1 MTTDP
6 QFVVGL
12 LVAVNVV
19 LLLGV
24 LGLVRSRRELISLR
38 ASSTEQRIT
47 ASLAENRANSLE
59 AEVATLNKELCLLYT
74 SDAADE

>member
-24 LGLVRSRRELISLR
+24 LGLVRNRRELISL
-38 ASSTEQRIT
+38 
-47 ASLAENRANSLE
+47 
-59 AEVATLNKELCLLYT
+59 
-74 SDAADE
+74 